1 MSDERIR
8 VDLADLTLG
17 ELAELGEMMAP
28 TPLAEVLDGP
38 KQAAAIAAIVTIVK
52 RRTEPDFS
60 IEQALRLKMSE
71 IEMVAP
77 DPEVPSGAAGGTP
90 LSSVEPGGS
99 IRSA

>member
-8 VDLADLTLG
+8 VDLGDLTLG

-38 KQAAAIAAIVTIVK
+38 KQAAAIAAIVAIVR
-52 RRTEPDFS
+52 RRTDPDFT
-60 IEQALRLKMSE
+60 IEQALALKMSE

-77 DPEVPSGAAGGTP
+77 APEASSGAAGVTP
-90 LSSVEPGGS
+90 LSSAEPGGS

>member
-1 MSDERIR
+1 MSDEKIR
-8 VDLADLTLG
+8 VDLGDLTLG

-38 KQAAAIAAIVTIVK
+38 KQASAIAAIVAIVK
-52 RRTEPDFS
+52 RRTEPDFT

-77 DPEVPSGAAGGTP
+77 DPEASSASDGAMP
-90 LSSVEPGGS
+90 LSSVEPGAS